1 MGILGAKTH
10 FLCALIFF
18 LMLLAN
24 DNCVCAT
31 RPNFQ
36 SMEQEN
42 NKKGAS
48 VMLMDSGKSSNFP
61 LAKGII
67 PPSGPSHFHNLHYP
81 GRPFNNKSH

>member
-1 MGILGAKTH
+1 
-10 FLCALIFF
+10 
-18 LMLLAN
+18 
-24 DNCVCAT
+24 
-31 RPNFQ
+31 
-36 SMEQEN
+36 MEQEN